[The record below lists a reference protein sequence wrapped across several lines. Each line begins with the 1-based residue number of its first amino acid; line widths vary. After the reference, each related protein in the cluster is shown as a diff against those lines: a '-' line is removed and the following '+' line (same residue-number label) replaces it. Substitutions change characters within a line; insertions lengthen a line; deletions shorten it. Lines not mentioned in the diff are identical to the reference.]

1 MSNLK
6 LNLKKTSVPYQDDR
20 KMAKSDVEMKEES
33 QKNDTESEEP
43 QAEVSKEEKERLVL
57 EGKKLV
63 TISVRPNYFM
73 DAMAE
78 SPQRTLVR
86 TICIFK
92 SFLAPFRTEV
102 IMILA

>member
-1 MSNLK
+1 ME
-6 LNLKKTSVPYQDDR
+6 KTPVPRQDDR

-43 QAEVSKEEKERLVL
+43 KAEVSKEEKERLVL

-73 DAMAE
+73 DA
-78 SPQRTLVR
+78 
-86 TICIFK
+86 I
-92 SFLAPFRTEV
+92 
-102 IMILA
+102 